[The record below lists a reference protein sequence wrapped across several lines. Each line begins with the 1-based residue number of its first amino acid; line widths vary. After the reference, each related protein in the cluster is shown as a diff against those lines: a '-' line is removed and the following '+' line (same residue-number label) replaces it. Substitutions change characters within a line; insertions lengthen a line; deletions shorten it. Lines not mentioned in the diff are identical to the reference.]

1 MDCLS
6 HLFKISITKLSKKR
20 YKRHQGKGWT
30 DGNLGPF
37 GRRPAPGGEGNR
49 ELSAG
54 FAAQLDAALSGALQE
69 TEQKAIEMGAV
80 RTLSK
85 PVQGIELVDIINE
98 LVA

>member
-1 MDCLS
+1 
-6 HLFKISITKLSKKR
+6 
-20 YKRHQGKGWT
+20 
-30 DGNLGPF
+30 
-37 GRRPAPGGEGNR
+37 
-49 ELSAG
+49 LSAQG
-54 FAAQLDAALSGALQE
+54 QNQLLAAEEVLSGASQE

>member
-1 MDCLS
+1 M
-6 HLFKISITKLSKKR
+6 
-20 YKRHQGKGWT
+20 HQGKGWT
-30 DGNLGPF
+30 GGNLGPF

-54 FAAQLDAALSGALQE
+54 FAAQLDAALSGASQE